1 MRVKQL
7 NEQYKIMKNI
17 KILLLMLVTV
27 FVSAQDLDPEFLES
41 LPDDIRK
48 DIQET
53 NQRKADGTAETYK
66 PYIYSSK
73 LKKAET
79 FLKLKD
85 RLESDLLELERRL
98 DSDDSF
104 DLGEDLTLY
113 GSDFFNTF
121 QTSFM
126 PINEP
131 NPDSGYMLDV
141 GDVIEIQLVGPNAY
155 IEELLINSDGSVS
168 LSDIGKVVIAG
179 LSLNDASQLIKSKVN
194 TAFIGNEAFI
204 SLSEIRDVNILVT
217 GNAVNPG
224 IYTLT
229 GNSNILHALS
239 AAGGISEFGSLREI
253 NLVRDNN
260 IIETLDVYD
269 LLIEGQYNLKKRLRS
284 GDVVFVEAKKNII
297 TIDGAVNRPAMYEA
311 LDGQKLKSIINYAN
325 GISRNADQENI
336 SLERLQEGSLKTIQV
351 PNDSYFDAI
360 NVQDGDS
367 IYIREYPYRQAK
379 ISGAVLKPGSYTM
392 SAGETIND
400 LVKKAGGYTEN
411 AYQFGAIYLNK
422 DAKKVNELSK
432 EILYQEF
439 LDNIIAASQQNIG
452 GNFDLTP
459 IVKLTEEIKNT
470 EPNGRVVIDLLNE
483 STIDR
488 YNVKEG
494 DELFVPETNNVV
506 YVYGEISSEGAVMFS
521 ENEGIEY
528 FVAKSGG
535 FKKFA
540 DKESI
545 YILHP
550 NGESQLYKSKRNIFE
565 SRPKTEMRIYPGSII
580 FVPRVLDDSA
590 PRRLAAQA
598 YVSILGN
605 LGIALASLSAIND

>member
-1 MRVKQL
+1 
-7 NEQYKIMKNI
+7 MKNI

-98 DSDDSF
+98 DSEDSF
-104 DLGEDLTLY
+104 DLGEDLKLY

-311 LDGQKLKSIINYAN
+311 LDDQKLKSIINYAN